1 MKNGSK
7 LDCWARRWPRW
18 PSFGPFRP
26 PCGPRWIKMG
36 AKWSIQLFILVLF
49 YEKMA
54 LNSTPGPEDGPD
66 GQVLAISGPH
76 VVRDGWK
83 WVQNDPWK
91 FLLYHCVLKKCS
103 KVHPW
108 GSPWPCSSPWCSSEG
123 HKSPDKIF
131 GFSGLV
137 YLPEHAE
144 SGHGHVRILVKPT

>member
-1 MKNGSK
+1 
-7 LDCWARRWPRW
+7 
-18 PSFGPFRP
+18 
-26 PCGPRWIKMG
+26 
-36 AKWSIQLFILVLF
+36 
-49 YEKMA
+49 MA

-144 SGHGHVRILVKPT
+144 SGHGHVSILVKPNFGLVAVWNILQMSPKFEVRQVFMIKIYCKVVLGPLNKFWLA